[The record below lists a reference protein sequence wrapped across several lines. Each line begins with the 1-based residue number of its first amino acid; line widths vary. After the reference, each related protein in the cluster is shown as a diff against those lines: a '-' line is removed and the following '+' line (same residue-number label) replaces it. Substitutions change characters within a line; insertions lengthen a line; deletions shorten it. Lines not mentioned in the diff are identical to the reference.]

1 MFIFIFL
8 IQASDIQVFGHRQC
22 LYGHSEAITMMSVC
36 KPFSILVTASMDGT
50 AIIWDLNRLCYVRS
64 IQDHSAGVYALAIS
78 DTLGDIATASHSG
91 KRLSDLCRQKAK
103 MYENH
108 AALV

>member
-1 MFIFIFL
+1 
-8 IQASDIQVFGHRQC
+8 
-22 LYGHSEAITMMSVC
+22 MMSVC

-64 IQDHSAGVYALAIS
+64 IQDHSAGVHALAIS

-91 KRLSDLCRQKAK
+91 KRLSDLCKQKAK